1 VIDAILFDI
10 GGTLWDDYASE
21 RAGWEDMR
29 EELAR
34 CGVVMGEDEL
44 EQRVNAGIAAY
55 APSLTRSIIWGAV
68 KGDRTLYDRVLIHV
82 ISSIKRRLA
91 EDFFAYNTLFPG
103 VAEMLESLQGR
114 YKLAVASNNFIDARV
129 WLRNFGLEKYFSFVG
144 LSEEVWLF
152 KPDTRFYQLVLD
164 SIGAVAESTVMVGD
178 RLDNDIFP
186 CNRMRMATVR
196 ILSEPFSRQ
205 QPRYH
210 GDVPRFTLDRVAD
223 LPRVLAE
230 LEENA
235 KLG

>member
-21 RAGWEDMR
+21 KAGWEDMR

-44 EQRVNAGIAAY
+44 EQRVNAGITAY

-68 KGDRTLYDRVLIHV
+68 KGDRVLYDRVLIHV

-91 EDFFAYNTLFPG
+91 GDFYSYNTLFPG
-103 VAEMLESLQGR
+103 VAEMLEGLHGR

-164 SIGAVAESTVMVGD
+164 SIGAAPENAVMVGD

-186 CNRMRMATVR
+186 ANRMRMVTVR
-196 ILSEPFSRQ
+196 ILSEPFIRQ
-205 QPRYH
+205 QPRFH
-210 GDVPRFTLDRVAD
+210 GDMPRFTLDRVAD
-223 LPRVLAE
+223 LPRVLVE
-230 LEENA
+230 LERE
-235 KLG
+235 

>member
-1 VIDAILFDI
+1 MIEAILFDI

-34 CGVVMGEDEL
+34 AGIAMSEEEL

-55 APSLTRSIIWGAV
+55 APSLTRSIIWGAAN
-68 KGDRTLYDRVLIHV
+68 GDREIYDRVLKHV
-82 ISSIKRRLA
+82 IASIKRRLA
-91 EDFFAYNTLFPG
+91 DDFFSYNTLFPG
-103 VAEMLESLQGR
+103 VAEMLEGLHGR

-164 SIGAVAESTVMVGD
+164 SIGASAENTVMVGD

-186 CNRMRMATVR
+186 ANRMRIATVR

-205 QPRYH
+205 QPRFH
-210 GDVPRFTLDRVAD
+210 GDMPRFTLDRIAD
-223 LPRVLAE
+223 LPRVLEE
-230 LEENA
+230 LESGD
-235 KLG
+235 KPG

>member
-1 VIDAILFDI
+1 MIDAILFDI
-10 GGTLWDDYASE
+10 GGTLWDEYASE
-21 RAGWEDMR
+21 LAGWEDMR

-34 CGVVMGEDEL
+34 AGITMSDEEL

-68 KGDRTLYDRVLIHV
+68 KGDRVLYDRVLKHV
-82 ISSIKRRLA
+82 IASIKRRLA
-91 EDFFAYNTLFPG
+91 DDFYSYNTLFPG
-103 VAEMLESLQGR
+103 VGEMLESLHGR

-164 SIGAVAESTVMVGD
+164 SIGAKPESTMMVGD

-186 CNRMRMATVR
+186 CNRLRMTTVR

-210 GDVPRFTLDRVAD
+210 GDLPHYTLERIAD
-223 LPRVLAE
+223 LPKVLGE
-230 LEENA
+230 LEVGE
-235 KLG
+235 KRT

>member
-1 VIDAILFDI
+1 MIEAILFDI
-10 GGTLWDDYASE
+10 GGTLWDDFASVK
-21 RAGWEDMR
+21 ASWDDMR
-29 EELAR
+29 AELAR
-34 CGVVMGEDEL
+34 AGITMNDEEL
-44 EQRVNAGIAAY
+44 EQRINAGIAAY
-55 APSLTRSIIWGAV
+55 APSLIRSVIWGAV
-68 KGDRTLYDRVLIHV
+68 QGDRALYDRVLIYV
-82 ISSIKRRLA
+82 IFSIKRRLA
-91 EDFFAYNTLFPG
+91 EDFFSYNTLFPG
-103 VAEMLESLQGR
+103 VAEMLASLYGR

-164 SIGAVAESTVMVGD
+164 SIGAAPESTVMVGD

-186 CNRMRMATVR
+186 CNRMRMTTVR

-210 GDVPRFTLDRVAD
+210 GDLPRFTLDRVAD

-230 LEENA
+230 LEGSEKPA
-235 KLG
+235 